1 MPPMRT
7 FNLWVTAIGGIALL
21 FAIIMLFRA
30 IESVRLA
37 AMALND
43 PSAAQAQLQMA
54 LISIKY
60 AILGVPFGAGLA
72 IIGIVGR
79 FKRYLS
85 MLEEAAEGGHESS

>member
-7 FNLWVTAIGGIALL
+7 FNIWVTAIGGIALL

-30 IESVRLA
+30 VQSVRLA

-43 PSAAQAQLQMA
+43 PAAAHAQLQVA
-54 LISIKY
+54 LLSIKY

-72 IIGIVGR
+72 IIGIMGR
-79 FKRYLS
+79 FKRYLA
-85 MLEEAAEGGHESS
+85 MLEEAAEGGQD